1 MLDTANRTFICSVV
15 FIDLVG
21 YSKKPV
27 TEQIRLKT
35 SLTNNLSEAIKDI
48 PVNDRIILDTGDGA
62 AISFLGDPEDALFVT
77 LSLREAMLRE
87 GAESEAAAGDSEN
100 VRMGINLGPVKLV
113 KDINGHPNI
122 IGDGIN
128 VAQRIMSFA
137 RPGQIVVSRS
147 YYDVVS
153 NLASE
158 YAKLFT
164 YEGSRTDKH
173 VREHEI
179 YVVGHHEGALQKARD
194 GMKDRA
200 SATTPHMRK
209 MSGTGTGGVGA
220 QTVTLTIPSF
230 VQDKK
235 KLTFVAGGLA
245 AIVLVLAVLVATKK
259 PSGPAVAGE
268 SVAATPPASATPA
281 STAGLPPPGTIG
293 LPAAGTTSAA
303 PTDPTKVAIAPANGP
318 APGTAG
324 EPKKDVP
331 PETKVLSPAPT
342 QVPAPAPAPDTKVDP
357 KAADAVKAEGAK
369 AAEAA
374 KSDPAKVASAP
385 PAVDPAKAVLQ
396 ATIFLNISPWGE
408 VFVNGRSQ
416 GVSPPKK
423 FVKLDPGKYKIEV
436 KNTTFPVHA
445 QSLEVKAREEV
456 TLKHRFQ

>member
-77 LSLREAMLRE
+77 LSLREAMVRE
-87 GAESEAAAGDSEN
+87 NMSAAMVESSGEDA

-179 YVVGHHEGALQKARD
+179 YVVGHHEGALKKAKD
-194 GMKDRA
+194 SMKDRA
-200 SATTPHMRK
+200 TTTSTTVRRATASAPVG
-209 MSGTGTGGVGA
+209 SG
-220 QTVTLTIPSF
+220 TVTLTVPDF

-235 KLTFVAGGLA
+235 KLTIIAAALA
-245 AIVLVLAVLVATKK
+245 ALVAVLVVLVATKK
-259 PSGPAVAGE
+259 SDAPVP
-268 SVAATPPASATPA
+268 VAAAPSAEPVRVHEPPKPDY
-281 STAGLPPPGTIG
+281 
-293 LPAAGTTSAA
+293 TTSPAGDAKPDPAKQEAA
-303 PTDPTKVAIAPANGP
+303 KPEPAKADSVKPEP
-318 APGTAG
+318 A
-324 EPKKDVP
+324 K
-331 PETKVLSPAPT
+331 PETARP
-342 QVPAPAPAPDTKVDP
+342 
-357 KAADAVKAEGAK
+357 EGAK
-369 AAEAA
+369 GDASKSTATPSTAVSGRPEAGRIEAA
-374 KSDPAKVASAP
+374 KPGVSAVP
-385 PAVDPAKAVLQ
+385 PATLVLD
-396 ATIFLNISPWGE
+396 IRPWGE
-408 VFVNGRSQ
+408 IYVNGKPG
-416 GVSPPKK
+416 GVSPPAKSL
-423 FVKLDPGKYKIEV
+423 KLAPGKYRIEV
-436 KNTTFPVHA
+436 RNTTFPVHVEN
-445 QSLEVKAREEV
+445 LD
-456 TLKHRFQ
+456 LKSRDELTVRHTFK

>member
-1 MLDTANRTFICSVV
+1 MLDQANRTFICSVV

-35 SLTNNLSEAIKDI
+35 SLTSNLSEAIKDI

-77 LSLREAMLRE
+77 LSLREAMVRE
-87 GAESEAAAGDSEN
+87 GMTSTIVEASGEDS
-100 VRMGINLGPVKLV
+100 VRIGINLGPVKLV

-158 YAKLFT
+158 YAKLFH

-179 YVVGHHEGALQKARD
+179 YVVGHHEGALQKAKD

-200 SATTPHMRK
+200 AATSPNQRTGGRT
-209 MSGTGTGGVGA
+209 STGTGSS
-220 QTVTLTIPSF
+220 TVTLSIPAF

-235 KLTFVAGGLA
+235 KLTMVAGGLA
-245 AIVLVLAVLVATKK
+245 LLVAFLAALVAMKK
-259 PSGPAVAGE
+259 PAAPPEVAVA
-268 SVAATPPASATPA
+268 PA
-281 STAGLPPPGTIG
+281 
-293 LPAAGTTSAA
+293 PAA
-303 PTDPTKVAIAPANGP
+303 VPAK
-318 APGTAG
+318 A
-324 EPKKDVP
+324 VP
-331 PETKVLSPAPT
+331 VPVP
-342 QVPAPAPAPDTKVDP
+342 VPAPAKPAEPAKAPDAKVLEPAPSPAVIPAPAPPSDVAKDASKDVKKEGE
-357 KAADAVKAEGAK
+357 KAAKDKA
-369 AAEAA
+369 AAEATKGDGKTEP
-374 KSDPAKVASAP
+374 KSGGIP
-385 PAVDPAKAVLQ
+385 PATV
-396 ATIFLNISPWGE
+396 FLDIKPWGE
-408 VFVNGRSQ
+408 IFVNGKSQ

-423 FVKLDPGKYKIEV
+423 FIKLDPGKYKIEFR
-436 KNTTFPVHA
+436 NTTFPAYA
-445 QSLEVKAREEV
+445 QSVDVKAREEI
-456 TLKHRFQ
+456 TLRHRFQ

>member
-77 LSLREAMLRE
+77 LSLREAMVRE
-87 GAESEAAAGDSEN
+87 NMTATMVESSGEDS

-158 YAKLFT
+158 YAKLFH

-179 YVVGHHEGALQKARD
+179 YVVGHHEGALQKAKD

-200 SATTPHMRK
+200 SSTIPNVARVR
-209 MSGTGTGGVGA
+209 TGSHVPTGA
-220 QTVTLTIPSF
+220 ATVTLTIPSF

-235 KLTFVAGGLA
+235 KLTLVAA
-245 AIVLVLAVLVATKK
+245 ALGAVVLVLGVLVVTKK
-259 PSGPAVAGE
+259 GAAPEIAAAAAPAEAAKAVEKKPEPKPAIPTPDTKVLLPAPSSSVIPTPPVATLPAPETKAPEKAPEKVADAAKAA
-268 SVAATPPASATPA
+268 SPKADAAKPVAAAATAGTAPGTPA
-281 STAGLPPPGTIG
+281 
-293 LPAAGTTSAA
+293 
-303 PTDPTKVAIAPANGP
+303 
-318 APGTAG
+318 APGTATA
-324 EPKKDVP
+324 PVP
-331 PETKVLSPAPT
+331 GA
-342 QVPAPAPAPDTKVDP
+342 APAAI
-357 KAADAVKAEGAK
+357 GATLVF
-369 AAEAA
+369 
-374 KSDPAKVASAP
+374 SV
-385 PAVDPAKAVLQ
+385 Q
-396 ATIFLNISPWGE
+396 PWGE
-408 VFVNGRSQ
+408 IFVNGKSQ
-416 GVSPPKK
+416 GVTPPRKSL
-423 FVKLDPGKYKIEV
+423 KLDPGKYRVEIR
-436 KNTTFPVHA
+436 NTTFPPYIEN
-445 QSLEVKAREEV
+445 LDLKARDEITV
-456 TLKHRFQ
+456 RYRFQ

>member
-1 MLDTANRTFICSVV
+1 MLDTTNRTFICSVV

-77 LSLREAMLRE
+77 LSLRQAMAREAAE
-87 GAESEAAAGDSEN
+87 EAESAEAGNDNAT
-100 VRMGINLGPVKLV
+100 RMGINLGPVKLV

-158 YAKLFT
+158 YAKLFQ

-179 YVVGHHEGALQKARD
+179 YVEGHNEGALQKAQD

-200 SATTPHMRK
+200 TATSPNARK
-209 MSGTGTGGVGA
+209 HS
-220 QTVTLTIPSF
+220 
-230 VQDKK
+230 
-235 KLTFVAGGLA
+235 
-245 AIVLVLAVLVATKK
+245 
-259 PSGPAVAGE
+259 
-268 SVAATPPASATPA
+268 
-281 STAGLPPPGTIG
+281 ST
-293 LPAAGTTSAA
+293 S
-303 PTDPTKVAIAPANGP
+303 
-318 APGTAG
+318 
-324 EPKKDVP
+324 
-331 PETKVLSPAPT
+331 
-342 QVPAPAPAPDTKVDP
+342 
-357 KAADAVKAEGAK
+357 
-369 AAEAA
+369 
-374 KSDPAKVASAP
+374 
-385 PAVDPAKAVLQ
+385 
-396 ATIFLNISPWGE
+396 
-408 VFVNGRSQ
+408 
-416 GVSPPKK
+416 
-423 FVKLDPGKYKIEV
+423 
-436 KNTTFPVHA
+436 
-445 QSLEVKAREEV
+445 
-456 TLKHRFQ
+456 

>member
-1 MLDTANRTFICSVV
+1 MLDQANRTFICSVV

-77 LSLREAMLRE
+77 LSLREKMISE
-87 GAESEAAAGDSEN
+87 GMTSTIVEASGEDS

-200 SATTPHMRK
+200 SSTMPNVRRMSSTNATG
-209 MSGTGTGGVGA
+209 S

-235 KLTFVAGGLA
+235 KLTFVAGGLT
-245 AIVLVLAVLVATKK
+245 IVVAVLAVLVLTKK
-259 PSGPAVAGE
+259 PTNPAVA
-268 SVAATPPASATPA
+268 SDTVAAAQPAAGPASATPA
-281 STAGLPPPGTIG
+281 STTLAEPP
-293 LPAAGTTSAA
+293 
-303 PTDPTKVAIAPANGP
+303 KM
-318 APGTAG
+318 
-324 EPKKDVP
+324 
-331 PETKVLSPAPT
+331 
-342 QVPAPAPAPDTKVDP
+342 APAPADTTKV
-357 KAADAVKAEGAK
+357 AA
-369 AAEAA
+369 
-374 KSDPAKVASAP
+374 AP
-385 PAVDPAKAVLQ
+385 
-396 ATIFLNISPWGE
+396 
-408 VFVNGRSQ
+408 
-416 GVSPPKK
+416 
-423 FVKLDPGKYKIEV
+423 
-436 KNTTFPVHA
+436 
-445 QSLEVKAREEV
+445 
-456 TLKHRFQ
+456 

>member
-1 MLDTANRTFICSVV
+1 MLDQANRTFICSVV

-35 SLTNNLSEAIKDI
+35 SLTSNLSEAIKDI

-77 LSLREAMLRE
+77 LSLREAMVRE
-87 GAESEAAAGDSEN
+87 GMTSTIVEASGEDS

-158 YAKLFT
+158 YAKLFH

-179 YVVGHHEGALQKARD
+179 YVVGHHEGALQKAKD
-194 GMKDRA
+194 GMKDRTA
-200 SATTPHMRK
+200 ATSPNARK
-209 MSGTGTGGVGA
+209 ASGTSTGSS
-220 QTVTLTIPSF
+220 TVTLSIPAF
-230 VQDKK
+230 VQDRK
-235 KLTFVAGGLA
+235 KLMMVAGGLA
-245 AIVLVLAVLVATKK
+245 LFVAVLAVLVAIKK
-259 PSGPAVAGE
+259 PSTPPGEIAAASPPAVEAPKVAPAKPAEPVKPAPEPVKVADTTKPADAGKSAESKVLEPAPSASVIPPPAPPAAATKDAAKDVKKEGEKAAGE
-268 SVAATPPASATPA
+268 KAAADK
-281 STAGLPPPGTIG
+281 
-293 LPAAGTTSAA
+293 AAKGE
-303 PTDPTKVAIAPANGP
+303 TKVAEGP
-318 APGTAG
+318 
-324 EPKKDVP
+324 
-331 PETKVLSPAPT
+331 
-342 QVPAPAPAPDTKVDP
+342 
-357 KAADAVKAEGAK
+357 
-369 AAEAA
+369 
-374 KSDPAKVASAP
+374 KSGIP
-385 PAVDPAKAVLQ
+385 PATV
-396 ATIFLNISPWGE
+396 FLDIKPWGE
-408 VFVNGRSQ
+408 IFVNGKSQ

-423 FVKLDPGKYKIEV
+423 FIKLDPGRYKIEFR
-436 KNTTFPVHA
+436 NTTFPPHA
-445 QSLEVKAREEV
+445 ESVDVKAREEI
-456 TLKHRFQ
+456 TLRHRFQ

>member
-77 LSLREAMLRE
+77 LSLREAMIRE
-87 GAESEAAAGDSEN
+87 AAESQAEESDSEN

-200 SATTPHMRK
+200 SATTPHMRR

-245 AIVLVLAVLVATKK
+245 AVVLILAVLVATKK
-259 PSGPAVAGE
+259 PSTPAMAGE
-268 SVAATPPASATPA
+268 TVAATTPA
-281 STAGLPPPGTIG
+281 TATV
-293 LPAAGTTSAA
+293 PAAATKPTSAA
-303 PTDPTKVAIAPANGP
+303 PANPAPAPATDATKVATAPVTTAPVTTAPAPPP
-318 APGTAG
+318 AAEPAKPA

-331 PETKVLSPAPT
+331 PDAKVLSPAPT
-342 QVPAPAPAPDTKVDP
+342 QVPQAAPPADAKADP
-357 KAADAVKAEGAK
+357 KKAADAVKAEGTK
-369 AAEAA
+369 ALE
-374 KSDPAKVASAP
+374 
-385 PAVDPAKAVLQ
+385 PAVDPSKAVIQ
-396 ATIFLNISPWGE
+396 ATVFLNISPWGE
-408 VFVNGRSQ
+408 VFVNGKSQ

-436 KNTTFPVHA
+436 RNTTFPVHA
-445 QSLEVKAREEV
+445 QSLEVKARDEV

>member
-1 MLDTANRTFICSVV
+1 MLDQANRTFICSVV

-77 LSLREAMLRE
+77 LSLREKMISE
-87 GAESEAAAGDSEN
+87 GMTATMVEASGEDS

-179 YVVGHHEGALQKARD
+179 YVVGHHEGALQKAKD

-200 SATTPHMRK
+200 SSTTPNARK
-209 MSGTGTGGVGA
+209 SRTGTNAAGTS
-220 QTVTLTIPSF
+220 TVTLTIPSF
-230 VQDKK
+230 VHDKK
-235 KLTFVAGGLA
+235 KLTMVAGGLA
-245 AIVLVLAVLVATKK
+245 ALVVVLGVLVATKK
-259 PSGPAVAGE
+259 SSPPPLGAAEPAK
-268 SVAATPPASATPA
+268 VAAASTPA
-281 STAGLPPPGTIG
+281 E
-293 LPAAGTTSAA
+293 PAKPDTRAETRVLE
-303 PTDPTKVAIAPANGP
+303 PAPATSLIP
-318 APGTAG
+318 
-324 EPKKDVP
+324 
-331 PETKVLSPAPT
+331 SPAPAT
-342 QVPAPAPAPDTKVDP
+342 PAPAPEAKPE
-357 KAADAVKAEGAK
+357 KAA
-369 AAEAA
+369 
-374 KSDPAKVASAP
+374 
-385 PAVDPAKAVLQ
+385 PAKAEPPKGEPKAESAPKTEPAKPALPP
-396 ATIFLNISPWGE
+396 ATLVFAVQPWGE
-408 VFVNGRSQ
+408 IYVNGKAR
-416 GVSPPKK
+416 GVTPPMKSL
-423 FVKLDPGKYKIEV
+423 KLDPGKYKVEIR
-436 KNTTFPVHA
+436 NTTFPPHTE
-445 QSLEVKAREEV
+445 SFDLKDRDDV
-456 TLKHRFQ
+456 TVRHKFQ

>member
-1 MLDTANRTFICSVV
+1 MLDQANRTFICSVV

-62 AISFLGDPEDALFVT
+62 AISFLGDPEDALFTT
-77 LSLREAMLRE
+77 LSLREAMVRE
-87 GAESEAAAGDSEN
+87 GMSATMVEASGEDA

-158 YAKLFT
+158 YAKLFH

-179 YVVGHHEGALQKARD
+179 YVVGHHEGALQKAKA

-200 SATTPHMRK
+200 ATTSTNVAK
-209 MSGTGTGGVGA
+209 VGTATGSS
-220 QTVTLTIPSF
+220 TVTLTIPNF

-235 KLTFVAGGLA
+235 KLTMIAGALGA
-245 AIVLVLAVLVATKK
+245 VVIVLAVLVATKRSE
-259 PSGPAVAGE
+259 PPVVVAT
-268 SVAATPPASATPA
+268 TPPKMAEAPKGDNPPATDTKPDAKGEPA
-281 STAGLPPPGTIG
+281 S
-293 LPAAGTTSAA
+293 
-303 PTDPTKVAIAPANGP
+303 
-318 APGTAG
+318 G
-324 EPKKDVP
+324 EPPKTD
-331 PETKVLSPAPT
+331 A
-342 QVPAPAPAPDTKVDP
+342 P
-357 KAADAVKAEGAK
+357 KADAPKTDAPKADSPKTDASKT
-369 AAEAA
+369 
-374 KSDPAKVASAP
+374 DPAKTDTPKGDGPKGDSPKASTTPGKGEPGKGESSALP
-385 PAVDPAKAVLQ
+385 PATVAFSIQ
-396 ATIFLNISPWGE
+396 PWGE
-408 VFVNGRSQ
+408 VFVNGKLR
-416 GVSPPKK
+416 GVYPPLKPIQ
-423 FVKLDPGKYKIEV
+423 LAPGKYKIEV
-436 KNTTFPVHA
+436 KNTTFPALVVNVD
-445 QSLEVKAREEV
+445 LKARDEITV
-456 TLKHRFQ
+456 RHKFQ

>member
-1 MLDTANRTFICSVV
+1 MLDQANRTFICSVV

-48 PVNDRIILDTGDGA
+48 PVSDRIILDTGDGA

-77 LSLREAMLRE
+77 LSLREKMVADNATATMV
-87 GAESEAAAGDSEN
+87 EASGEDS

-158 YAKLFT
+158 YAKLFH

-179 YVVGHHEGALQKARD
+179 YVVGHHEGALQKAKD

-200 SATTPHMRK
+200 SSTSPNARKAGTP
-209 MSGTGTGGVGA
+209 TGVS
-220 QTVTLTIPSF
+220 TVTLTMPGF

-235 KLTFVAGGLA
+235 KLTMVAA
-245 AIVLVLAVLVATKK
+245 ALIVVVVVLGILVAVKK
-259 PSGPAVAGE
+259 PSAPALTTAAAPETTEVARP
-268 SVAATPPASATPA
+268 AARPTEPAKPAETKPAEALKLDSKILEPKPSSAVIPPAAPPDASKSAAADVKKEGEKAARDKLAAEKGETKGEASKPA
-281 STAGLPPPGTIG
+281 LPPAT
-293 LPAAGTTSAA
+293 L
-303 PTDPTKVAIAPANGP
+303 VFAI
-318 APGTAG
+318 
-324 EPKKDVP
+324 
-331 PETKVLSPAPT
+331 
-342 QVPAPAPAPDTKVDP
+342 Q
-357 KAADAVKAEGAK
+357 
-369 AAEAA
+369 
-374 KSDPAKVASAP
+374 
-385 PAVDPAKAVLQ
+385 
-396 ATIFLNISPWGE
+396 PWGE
-408 VFVNGRSQ
+408 IYVNGKSR
-416 GVSPPKK
+416 GVTPPMKSI
-423 FVKLDPGKYKIEV
+423 KLDPGKYRIEV
-436 KNTTFPVHA
+436 RNTTFPAHTET
-445 QSLEVKAREEV
+445 LDLKARDEITV
-456 TLKHRFQ
+456 RHRFQ

>member
-1 MLDTANRTFICSVV
+1 MLDQANRTFICSVV

-48 PVNDRIILDTGDGA
+48 PTNDRIILDTGDGA

-77 LSLREAMLRE
+77 LSLREAMMRE
-87 GAESEAAAGDSEN
+87 GMTSTMVEASGEDS

-158 YAKLFT
+158 YAKLFH

-179 YVVGHHEGALQKARD
+179 YVVGHHEGALQKAKE

-200 SATTPHMRK
+200 SATTPNARR
-209 MSGTGTGGVGA
+209 SGTSTGTS
-220 QTVTLTIPSF
+220 TVTLTIPSF
-230 VQDKK
+230 VHDKK
-235 KLTFVAGGLA
+235 KLAMVAAGL
-245 AIVLVLAVLVATKK
+245 IVVVVVLGILVAVKK
-259 PSGPAVAGE
+259 PSAPALTT
-268 SVAATPPASATPA
+268 AAAPETEVVR
-281 STAGLPPPGTIG
+281 
-293 LPAAGTTSAA
+293 SAA
-303 PTDPTKVAIAPANGP
+303 PPPKPEPAKP
-318 APGTAG
+318 
-324 EPKKDVP
+324 
-331 PETKVLSPAPT
+331 
-342 QVPAPAPAPDTKVDP
+342 
-357 KAADAVKAEGAK
+357 
-369 AAEAA
+369 AEA
-374 KSDPAKVASAP
+374 KPVE
-385 PAVDPAKAVLQ
+385 
-396 ATIFLNISPWGE
+396 TM
-408 VFVNGRSQ
+408 
-416 GVSPPKK
+416 
-423 FVKLDPGKYKIEV
+423 KL
-436 KNTTFPVHA
+436 
-445 QSLEVKAREEV
+445 
-456 TLKHRFQ
+456 

>member
-77 LSLREAMLRE
+77 LSLREAMMRE
-87 GAESEAAAGDSEN
+87 GMTATMVEASGEDS

-153 NLASE
+153 NLATE

-179 YVVGHHEGALQKARD
+179 YVVGHNEGALQKAKD
-194 GMKDRA
+194 GIRDRA
-200 SATTPHMRK
+200 TSTTPNARR
-209 MSGTGTGGVGA
+209 TGTNPMAGA
-220 QTVTLTIPSF
+220 STVTLTIPSF

-235 KLTFVAGGLA
+235 KLTMVAGGLA
-245 AIVLVLAVLVATKK
+245 LVVLVLSILVVTKRSST
-259 PSGPAVAGE
+259 PE
-268 SVAATPPASATPA
+268 SVVAATPPPVEALKPATAPATAPAATTPA
-281 STAGLPPPGTIG
+281 AEPAKAPEAVNPDAKVHEPTPTASQIPP
-293 LPAAGTTSAA
+293 
-303 PTDPTKVAIAPANGP
+303 
-318 APGTAG
+318 
-324 EPKKDVP
+324 
-331 PETKVLSPAPT
+331 
-342 QVPAPAPAPDTKVDP
+342 PAPAFEP
-357 KAADAVKAEGAK
+357 KDAAKEAAKEAARK

-374 KSDPAKVASAP
+374 KAEKSDSGKPAVP
-385 PAVDPAKAVLQ
+385 PATLVFTV
-396 ATIFLNISPWGE
+396 SPWGE
-408 VFVNGRSQ
+408 IFVNGKAR
-416 GVSPPKK
+416 GVTPPMKSI
-423 FVKLDPGKYKIEV
+423 KLEPGKYKIEIR
-436 KNTTFPVHA
+436 NSTFTPHVEN
-445 QSLEVKAREEV
+445 LELKARDEITV
-456 TLKHRFQ
+456 RHKFQ

>member
-1 MLDTANRTFICSVV
+1 MLDQANRTFICSVV

-27 TEQIRLKT
+27 AEQIRLKT

-62 AISFLGDPEDALFVT
+62 ALSFLGDPEDALFTT
-77 LSLREAMLRE
+77 LSLREAMMRE
-87 GAESEAAAGDSEN
+87 AQTATQIEESGDDA

-179 YVVGHHEGALQKARD
+179 YVVGHNEGALKKAKD
-194 GMKDRA
+194 SMKDRA
-200 SATTPHMRK
+200 ATTSTNVKRAISAASP
-209 MSGTGTGGVGA
+209 TGTA
-220 QTVTLTIPSF
+220 TVTLTIPNF

-235 KLTFVAGGLA
+235 KLTIVVA
-245 AIVLVLAVLVATKK
+245 VLTGVVAVLGYLVATKK
-259 PSGPAVAGE
+259 GEGTAPAVL
-268 SVAATPPASATPA
+268 AT
-281 STAGLPPPGTIG
+281 
-293 LPAAGTTSAA
+293 
-303 PTDPTKVAIAPANGP
+303 
-318 APGTAG
+318 
-324 EPKKDVP
+324 
-331 PETKVLSPAPT
+331 
-342 QVPAPAPAPDTKVDP
+342 APAPDAALPATPALPVPTTEAP
-357 KAADAVKAEGAK
+357 KAAPAAGVADGKAEPAKHDAAK
-369 AAEAA
+369 AE
-374 KSDPAKVASAP
+374 PAKPAGPAAPAVHAKAEPAKPDSAKGEPAKPAAPAMP
-385 PAVDPAKAVLQ
+385 PATVVFAIQ
-396 ATIFLNISPWGE
+396 PWGE
-408 VFVNGRSQ
+408 VYVNGKAS
-416 GVSPPKK
+416 GVSPPMKSL
-423 FVKLDPGKYKIEV
+423 KLAPGKYKVEIR
-436 KNTTFPVHA
+436 NTTFAAHV
-445 QSLEVKAREEV
+445 ENIDVKARDEL
-456 TLKHRFQ
+456 TIRHRFQ

>member
-1 MLDTANRTFICSVV
+1 MLDQANRTFICSVV

-35 SLTNNLSEAIKDI
+35 SLTSNLSEAIKDI

-77 LSLREAMLRE
+77 LSLREKMISE
-87 GAESEAAAGDSEN
+87 GMATTVAETSGEDS

-158 YAKLFT
+158 YAKLFH

-179 YVVGHHEGALQKARD
+179 YVVGHHEGALQKAKD

-200 SATTPHMRK
+200 SSTTPNPRRPG
-209 MSGTGTGGVGA
+209 SATGTS
-220 QTVTLTIPSF
+220 TVTLSIPAF
-230 VQDKK
+230 VNDRK
-235 KLTFVAGGLA
+235 KLTMVAAGLGGLVV
-245 AIVLVLAVLVATKK
+245 ILGILVATKK
-259 PSGPAVAGE
+259 PSTAEMSAAAPPPVEAAKPAE
-268 SVAATPPASATPA
+268 KKPAATTVA
-281 STAGLPPPGTIG
+281 STAAPSGEPAKPVTEAAKPPESKVLEPTPSSAVIPPP
-293 LPAAGTTSAA
+293 A
-303 PTDPTKVAIAPANGP
+303 P
-318 APGTAG
+318 PGDASKTAMADVKKEG
-324 EPKKDVP
+324 E
-331 PETKVLSPAPT
+331 
-342 QVPAPAPAPDTKVDP
+342 
-357 KAADAVKAEGAK
+357 KAAKDKAA
-369 AAEAA
+369 AAEALKTGQGEPLKA
-374 KSDPAKVASAP
+374 GIPATLVFS
-385 PAVDPAKAVLQ
+385 VQ
-396 ATIFLNISPWGE
+396 PWGE
-408 VFVNGRSQ
+408 IYVNGKSR
-416 GVSPPKK
+416 GVTPPMKSI
-423 FVKLDPGKYKIEV
+423 KLDPGKYKIEV
-436 KNTTFPVHA
+436 KNTTFASHVVN
-445 QSLEVKAREEV
+445 LDLKARDEITV
-456 TLKHRFQ
+456 RHRFQ

>member
-1 MLDTANRTFICSVV
+1 MLDQANRTFICSVV

-35 SLTNNLSEAIKDI
+35 SLTNNLSEAIQDI

-77 LSLREAMLRE
+77 LSLREKMIAE
-87 GAESEAAAGDSEN
+87 GMTATMVEASGEDS

-179 YVVGHHEGALQKARD
+179 YVVGHNEGALQKAKD
-194 GMKDRA
+194 GIKDRA
-200 SATTPHMRK
+200 SSTTPNARK
-209 MSGTGTGGVGA
+209 AKAGA
-220 QTVTLTIPSF
+220 GPAGSSTVTLTIPSF

-235 KLTFVAGGLA
+235 KLTMVAGGLA
-245 AIVLVLAVLVATKK
+245 ALVIVLGILVAMKK
-259 PSGPAVAGE
+259 PSAPPLASSTTSSPLETASQP
-268 SVAATPPASATPA
+268 SVAASTPPTEPA
-281 STAGLPPPGTIG
+281 KPPE
-293 LPAAGTTSAA
+293 
-303 PTDPTKVAIAPANGP
+303 PTK
-318 APGTAG
+318 
-324 EPKKDVP
+324 
-331 PETKVLSPAPT
+331 PEATQPESHVLSPPPPAG
-342 QVPAPAPAPDTKVDP
+342 QVPAPAPAGTATPAPASTPAKAEAPGGKAPEAKPTEAKPAAKPAEAP
-357 KAADAVKAEGAK
+357 KTETVKAE
-369 AAEAA
+369 
-374 KSDPAKVASAP
+374 PAKPALP
-385 PAVDPAKAVLQ
+385 PATLVFAVQ
-396 ATIFLNISPWGE
+396 PWGE
-408 VFVNGRSQ
+408 IYVNGKPR
-416 GVSPPKK
+416 GVTPPMKSL
-423 FVKLDPGKYKIEV
+423 KLEPGKYKIEV
-436 KNTTFPVHA
+436 RNTTFPVHTEN
-445 QSLEVKAREEV
+445 LDLKARDEV
-456 TLKHRFQ
+456 TVRHKFQ

>member
-21 YSKKPV
+21 YSKRPV
-27 TEQIRLKT
+27 TEQMRLRT
-35 SLTNNLSEAIKDI
+35 SLTHNLAEAIKDI

-77 LSLREAMLRE
+77 LSLREAMVRE
-87 GAESEAAAGDSEN
+87 NMTATMVEASGEDA

-158 YAKLFT
+158 YAKLFH

-200 SATTPHMRK
+200 SSTTPNAARR
-209 MSGTGTGGVGA
+209 SGSQTSPGSS
-220 QTVTLTIPSF
+220 TVTLTIPSWAS
-230 VQDKK
+230 VVHDRK
-235 KLTFVAGGLA
+235 KLSIAVGGLA
-245 AIVLVLAVLVATKK
+245 LLVAVLAVGVMLKK
-259 PSGPAVAGE
+259 PSTPTGDLVA
-268 SVAATPPASATPA
+268 
-281 STAGLPPPGTIG
+281 
-293 LPAAGTTSAA
+293 AA
-303 PTDPTKVAIAPANGP
+303 PTETRPA
-318 APGTAG
+318 TRI
-324 EPKKDVP
+324 EPK
-331 PETKVLSPAPT
+331 
-342 QVPAPAPAPDTKVDP
+342 
-357 KAADAVKAEGAK
+357 
-369 AAEAA
+369 
-374 KSDPAKVASAP
+374 P
-385 PAVDPAKAVLQ
+385 PATTANPA
-396 ATIFLNISPWGE
+396 
-408 VFVNGRSQ
+408 
-416 GVSPPKK
+416 
-423 FVKLDPGKYKIEV
+423 
-436 KNTTFPVHA
+436 
-445 QSLEVKAREEV
+445 
-456 TLKHRFQ
+456 

>member
-1 MLDTANRTFICSVV
+1 MLDQANRTFICSVV

-77 LSLREAMLRE
+77 LSLREAMFRE
-87 GAESEAAAGDSEN
+87 GMTATMVESSGEDA

-158 YAKLFT
+158 YAKLFH

-179 YVVGHHEGALQKARD
+179 YVVGHHEGALQKAKA

-200 SATTPHMRK
+200 SSTTPNPRK
-209 MSGTGTGGVGA
+209 PPIAPAPGSS
-220 QTVTLTIPSF
+220 TVTLTIPSF

-235 KLTFVAGGLA
+235 KLTMLATGLA
-245 AIVLVLAVLVATKK
+245 AIVVVLGILVATKK
-259 PSGPAVAGE
+259 PSTPEV
-268 SVAATPPASATPA
+268 VAA
-281 STAGLPPPGTIG
+281 
-293 LPAAGTTSAA
+293 A
-303 PTDPTKVAIAPANGP
+303 PV
-318 APGTAG
+318 
-324 EPKKDVP
+324 
-331 PETKVLSPAPT
+331 
-342 QVPAPAPAPDTKVDP
+342 APAPAAETKP
-357 KAADAVKAEGAK
+357 ETPPPAEPAK
-369 AAEAA
+369 APDAA
-374 KSDPAKVASAP
+374 KPESKVLEPAP
-385 PAVDPAKAVLQ
+385 PAAAIPAAPGAPDAAKPDPGKADPAKAAAPKAEPGKAAASGLPP
-396 ATIFLNISPWGE
+396 ATLVFAIQPWGE
-408 VFVNGRSQ
+408 VFVNGKSR
-416 GVSPPKK
+416 GVVPPMKSL
-423 FVKLDPGKYKIEV
+423 KLDPGKYRIEV
-436 KNTTFPVHA
+436 RNTTLPVHVEN
-445 QSLEVKAREEV
+445 LELKARDEV
-456 TLKHRFQ
+456 TVRHKFQ

>member
-1 MLDTANRTFICSVV
+1 MLDQANRTFICSVV

-35 SLTNNLSEAIKDI
+35 SLTSNLSEAIKDI

-77 LSLREAMLRE
+77 LSLREKMISE
-87 GAESEAAAGDSEN
+87 GMTSTIVEASGEDS

-158 YAKLFT
+158 YAKLFH

-179 YVVGHHEGALQKARD
+179 YVVGHHEGALQKAKD

-200 SATTPHMRK
+200 SSTIPNQRK
-209 MSGTGTGGVGA
+209 AGSSTGAGNS
-220 QTVTLTIPSF
+220 TVTLSIPAF

-235 KLTFVAGGLA
+235 KLTIVAGVLTGIVAILA
-245 AIVLVLAVLVATKK
+245 ILVFMKK
-259 PSGPAVAGE
+259 
-268 SVAATPPASATPA
+268 PA
-281 STAGLPPPGTIG
+281 STEVAAVTPPVVEPAKPAAKAAVPPPEPAKPVEAPKPEAKVLDPTPSPAVIP
-293 LPAAGTTSAA
+293 PAAPPAGDASK
-303 PTDPTKVAIAPANGP
+303 DPAKDIKKE
-318 APGTAG
+318 G
-324 EPKKDVP
+324 E
-331 PETKVLSPAPT
+331 
-342 QVPAPAPAPDTKVDP
+342 
-357 KAADAVKAEGAK
+357 KAAKDKA

-374 KSDPAKVASAP
+374 IKGETKGDSSKPGLP
-385 PAVDPAKAVLQ
+385 PATLVFAIQ
-396 ATIFLNISPWGE
+396 PWGE
-408 VFVNGRSQ
+408 IFVNGRSR
-416 GVSPPKK
+416 GVSPPMKSL
-423 FVKLDPGKYKIEV
+423 KLDPGKYRIEV
-436 KNTTFPVHA
+436 KNTTFTTHA
-445 QSLEVKAREEV
+445 ENLD
-456 TLKHRFQ
+456 LKSRDEITVRHKFQ

>member
-1 MLDTANRTFICSVV
+1 MQDTANRTFICSVV

-77 LSLREAMLRE
+77 LSLREAIVRDNTSATS
-87 GAESEAAAGDSEN
+87 AEASGEDS

-153 NLASE
+153 NLAGE
-158 YAKLFT
+158 YAKLFS

-179 YVVGHHEGALQKARD
+179 YVVGHHEGALQKAKD
-194 GMKDRA
+194 GMRDRA
-200 SATTPHMRK
+200 SSTTPNQAARR
-209 MSGTGTGGVGA
+209 TGTHGSAGVS
-220 QTVTLTIPSF
+220 TLTLTMPAF

-235 KLTFVAGGLA
+235 KLTVVAGGLA
-245 AIVLVLAVLVATKK
+245 LVVLVLGILVATKK
-259 PSGPAVAGE
+259 PSTEGM
-268 SVAATPPASATPA
+268 VAAAPGTSTIAAQPVAASPAASETAKPAAPPAPPPAAPVKPDAKVLEQKPPAS
-281 STAGLPPPGTIG
+281 
-293 LPAAGTTSAA
+293 
-303 PTDPTKVAIAPANGP
+303 
-318 APGTAG
+318 
-324 EPKKDVP
+324 
-331 PETKVLSPAPT
+331 
-342 QVPAPAPAPDTKVDP
+342 QVPAPAPAKPEPAKPGDAAKADAAKADAAKADPTKV
-357 KAADAVKAEGAK
+357 AAA
-369 AAEAA
+369 
-374 KSDPAKVASAP
+374 AP
-385 PAVDPAKAVLQ
+385 PATLVFSVQ
-396 ATIFLNISPWGE
+396 PWGE
-408 VFVNGRSQ
+408 IFVDGKSR
-416 GVSPPKK
+416 GVTPPTKSL
-423 FVKLDPGKYKIEV
+423 KLAPGKYKLEV
-436 KNTTFPVHA
+436 RNTTFPVYS
-445 QSLEVKAREEV
+445 QNLDLKTRDEV
-456 TLKHRFQ
+456 TVRHRFQ

>member
-1 MLDTANRTFICSVV
+1 MLDQANRTFICSVV

-35 SLTNNLSEAIKDI
+35 SLTSNLSEAIKDI

-77 LSLREAMLRE
+77 LSLREAMVRE
-87 GAESEAAAGDSEN
+87 GMTSTIVEASGEDS

-158 YAKLFT
+158 YAKLFH

-179 YVVGHHEGALQKARD
+179 YVVGHHEGALQKAKD

-200 SATTPHMRK
+200 SSTTPNQRRAG
-209 MSGTGTGGVGA
+209 STAPGTS
-220 QTVTLTIPSF
+220 TVTLSMPAF

-235 KLTFVAGGLA
+235 KLTIVAGSLA
-245 AIVLVLAVLVATKK
+245 GLVLILGILVATKK
-259 PSGPAVAGE
+259 SAPPEVAA
-268 SVAATPPASATPA
+268 AATPVVEAPKPAAPPAPVPEPVKPVETKTTESKQLEPTPSAA
-281 STAGLPPPGTIG
+281 VIPPP
-293 LPAAGTTSAA
+293 A
-303 PTDPTKVAIAPANGP
+303 PPSDTPRDAMRDVKKE
-318 APGTAG
+318 G
-324 EPKKDVP
+324 E
-331 PETKVLSPAPT
+331 
-342 QVPAPAPAPDTKVDP
+342 
-357 KAADAVKAEGAK
+357 KAARDKA
-369 AAEAA
+369 AAEARGET
-374 KSDPAKVASAP
+374 KGDSSKPAMP
-385 PAVDPAKAVLQ
+385 PATLVFA
-396 ATIFLNISPWGE
+396 ISPWGE
-408 VFVNGRSQ
+408 IFVNGKSR
-416 GVSPPKK
+416 GVSPPQKSL
-423 FVKLDPGKYKIEV
+423 KLEPGKYKIEV
-436 KNTTFPVHA
+436 RNTTFAPHTEN
-445 QSLEVKAREEV
+445 LD
-456 TLKHRFQ
+456 LKSRDELTVRHKFQ